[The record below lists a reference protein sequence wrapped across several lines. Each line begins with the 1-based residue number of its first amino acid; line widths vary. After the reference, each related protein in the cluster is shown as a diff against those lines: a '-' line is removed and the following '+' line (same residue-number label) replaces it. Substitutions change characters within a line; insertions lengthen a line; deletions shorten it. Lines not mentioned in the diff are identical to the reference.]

1 MPRAGA
7 QRRTLATSMQIL
19 ATWLL
24 TRPAFGPVPWIECFD
39 GPRAEPTGDMNV
51 AIILIAELK

>member
-1 MPRAGA
+1 
-7 QRRTLATSMQIL
+7 MQIL

-24 TRPAFGPVPWIECFD
+24 TRPALSPVAWIECFD

-51 AIILIAELK
+51 AIILIGELK